1 MGQAPIGS
9 ARAAARTEP
18 AGILS
23 AAHDGVSQRILS
35 IELERHVGLL
45 EIAVLLAWIAVLICL
60 WAIAQLIAQNG
71 RLLLRVEALERH
83 LGDLVGLSPAL
94 FSNEPAPE
102 PDADEA
108 NAASEP
114 GVPTGTVLHD
124 FELLDLS
131 GRQHLRSE
139 WLGQRL
145 LMIFVSPY
153 CRHSRALLPDLAA
166 LRASAPSSWPLPLL
180 VSTGSP
186 DENRRLLQRVS
197 LAETVL
203 VQEEMEVGAL
213 FEAVATPTAYL
224 VDEDGK
230 TASPLVAGRAAILG
244 LAATTTTIGDPPG
257 VEPASW
263 SLIEA
268 ETTPAPVN
276 GARYQEGLKPGSIA
290 PGFRLARLDGR
301 LVALDQF
308 RGERVLVVFSDPI
321 HPPCGELAK
330 RLESLRATGSVPNI
344 VIVSRGTLETNRAW
358 VARHAVTLPIGLQE
372 RWDVSREY
380 GLLAAPVAF
389 LVDERGMIAAPVAI
403 GVDEIVEL
411 AESVRNA

>member
-1 MGQAPIGS
+1 LGIVPGAVCS
-9 ARAAARTEP
+9 EP

-23 AAHDGVSQRILS
+23 AAPDASSRRTDIVVQ
-35 IELERHVGLL
+35 ERRVGLL
-45 EIAVLLAWIAVLICL
+45 EIAVLLAWIAVLLGL
-60 WAIAQLIAQNG
+60 WAIVQLTAQNG

-83 LGDLVGLSPAL
+83 LGDLVGLSATS
-94 FSNEPAPE
+94 FTSEPTPDS
-102 PDADEA
+102 DADDA
-108 NAASEP
+108 ITASEP

-124 FELLDLS
+124 FELPDLS
-131 GRQHLRSE
+131 GHQRLRSE

-166 LRASAPSSWPLPLL
+166 LRSSAPATWPLPLL

-186 DENRRLLQRVS
+186 DENRRLFQRIG
-197 LAETVL
+197 LGETVL

-213 FEAVATPTAYL
+213 FEVAATPTAYL

-244 LAATTTTIGDPPG
+244 LAATTTTLDRAPG

-276 GARYQEGLKPGSIA
+276 GSRYKGGLERESIA
-290 PGFRLARLDGR
+290 PSFRLTGLDGQA
-301 LVALDQF
+301 VGLDQF
-308 RGERVLVVFSDPI
+308 RGARVLVVFSDPI
-321 HPPCGELAK
+321 HPPCGELAE
-330 RLESLRATGSVPNI
+330 RLERLHRTESVPKI
-344 VIVSRGTLETNRAW
+344 VVVSRGDPESNRAW
-358 VARHAVTLPIGLQE
+358 AAEHGLTLTIGLQE

-380 GLLAAPVAF
+380 GLLAVPVAY
-389 LVDERGMIAAPVAI
+389 LVDERGTVAAPVAI
-403 GVDEIVEL
+403 GADEIVEL
-411 AESVRNA
+411 AESARGA